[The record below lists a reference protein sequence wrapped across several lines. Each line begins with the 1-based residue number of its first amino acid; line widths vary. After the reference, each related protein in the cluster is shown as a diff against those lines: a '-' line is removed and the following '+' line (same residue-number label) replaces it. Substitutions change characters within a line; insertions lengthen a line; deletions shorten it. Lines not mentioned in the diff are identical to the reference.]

1 MATNQPDHY
10 TIVRQFARAR
20 VISRPAPYPVPAPH
34 SNGTPNMGA
43 NHSSGAKRKCVACD
57 GFHAVGYCPLK
68 AAGVEYCGLCGLPH
82 YGHQRTCPHLNSEMQ
97 VRTMLQ
103 TLKQS
108 TEPKPLI
115 ELAVKHLR
123 GIVGDLTRRKKLQEA
138 KAQAKGQGQR
148 SPHIQAPSQSDH
160 APAPYQQLTVDEA
173 RADALGLTPAQ
184 AYALQ
189 TYQDARSNR
198 QGTNRVTT
206 DESRISGQVD
216 GTGARDTPWEV

>member
-1 MATNQPDHY
+1 MEAN
-10 TIVRQFARAR
+10 RA
-20 VISRPAPYPVPAPH
+20 H
-34 SNGTPNMGA
+34 GGQ
-43 NHSSGAKRKCVACD
+43 RKCVACD

-68 AAGVEYCGLCGLPH
+68 AAGVEYCGLCGLAH

-103 TLKQS
+103 TLKNS

-138 KAQAKGQGQR
+138 KAQAKAQGQQQQQPP
-148 SPHIQAPSQSDH
+148 PHGQAPPNHLNLPPQYQQPSHPQ
-160 APAPYQQLTVDEA
+160 YQQLALDGA
-173 RADALGLTPAQ
+173 QGDALGLTPAQ

-189 TYQDARSNR
+189 SYQEARANR
-198 QGTNRVTT
+198 QYPNGMNAYENHVP
-206 DESRISGQVD
+206 DAVN

>member
-1 MATNQPDHY
+1 
-10 TIVRQFARAR
+10 
-20 VISRPAPYPVPAPH
+20 
-34 SNGTPNMGA
+34 
-43 NHSSGAKRKCVACD
+43 
-57 GFHAVGYCPLK
+57 
-68 AAGVEYCGLCGLPH
+68 
-82 YGHQRTCPHLNSEMQ
+82 
-97 VRTMLQ
+97 MLQ